1 MKKLLVLI
9 LFLLSFGI
17 GHSQLIEFKKLDTAR
32 VYTSL
37 REAVKNPSYVYRLD
51 LTRERL
57 REVPS
62 EIYQFVN
69 LNELILDRNKIKI
82 LPDSLQ
88 TLRNLQILSA
98 EHNKLDTINPAICN
112 LPNLR
117 ILRLG
122 DNYIEGIPDEIGQL
136 RKLRTL
142 SLWSNIIAYYPI
154 SLAKLEKLE
163 WLDLLNNQMTESEQ
177 RRVLSLVGYDVKVEM
192 SEPCDCTFE
201 DAEN

>member
-1 MKKLLVLI
+1 MKKLAVLT
-9 LFLLSFGI
+9 FCLLCFGLAQ
-17 GHSQLIEFKKLDTAR
+17 SQLIEFEKLDTAR

-37 REAVKNPSYVYRLD
+37 KEAVKNPNYVYRLD

-69 LNELILDRNKIKI
+69 LNVLILDRNRIET
-82 LPDSLQ
+82 LPDSLN

-98 EHNKLDTINPAICN
+98 ERNKLDTINPAICD

-117 ILRLG
+117 ILKLG
-122 DNYIEGIPDEIGQL
+122 DNYIGGIPDEIGKL
-136 RKLRTL
+136 RKLRVL

-154 SLAKLEKLE
+154 NLAKLEKLE
-163 WLDLLNNQMTESEQ
+163 WLDLLGNQMTESEQ
-177 RRVLSLVGYDVKVEM
+177 RRVLSLLGNGVRIDM